1 MAIRLEAQERDES
14 EIEAVIYDG
23 EERLIEVVI
32 ARNADANG
40 YQGWLIAEDSGPS
53 SIYWRELP
61 PTLERVD

>member
-1 MAIRLEAQERDES
+1 MAIRLETRERDES

-23 EERLIEVVI
+23 DERVIEVVI

-40 YQGWLIAEDSGPS
+40 YQGWLLAGDAEAS

-61 PTLERVD
+61 PSLERVY